1 MGHAT
6 PPAPKTP
13 LSTLETATMNVT
25 TNSANQP
32 ETARPAFLVTVG
44 RQQCVVRASS
54 ICSISEV
61 LGFESEMDLAI
72 EGLLTIDAEL
82 ATANSAE
89 LTSDLLESRMI
100 QPLRTRR
107 RREKSISSRALFYA
121 PALD

>member
-1 MGHAT
+1 
-6 PPAPKTP
+6 
-13 LSTLETATMNVT
+13 
-25 TNSANQP
+25 
-32 ETARPAFLVTVG
+32 
-44 RQQCVVRASS
+44 
-54 ICSISEV
+54 
-61 LGFESEMDLAI
+61 MDLAI